1 MPAYDGEQFAPP
13 APLARVTCKNPDTG
27 AVWVDMPMLMDTGAD
42 VSLLPRQALDRLGLI
57 AVPDRRY
64 ELVGFDGNL
73 STAPVVRAVVV
84 FCGRTFRGQYLLV
97 EQEYG
102 ILGRN
107 VLNAVPLVLDG
118 PRLTWGEH
126 ERAT

>member
-1 MPAYDGEQFAPP
+1 MALVA
-13 APLARVTCKNPDTG
+13 CKNPDTG
-27 AVWVDMPMLMDTGAD
+27 AVWEDMPMLIDTGAD
-42 VSLLPRQALDRLGLI
+42 VSLLPRDAPKRLGLT
-57 AVPDRRY
+57 VLPDRRY

-84 FCGRTFRGQYLLV
+84 LCGRTFRGQYLVV

-107 VLNAVPLVLDG
+107 LLNAVPVVLDG
-118 PRLTWGEH
+118 PRLLWE
-126 ERAT
+126 EYRRAT

>member
-1 MPAYDGEQFAPP
+1 MPAYDAERFTPA
-13 APLARVTCKNPDTG
+13 APLALVTCKNPDTG
-27 AVWVDMPMLMDTGAD
+27 ASWVDMPMLIDTGAD
-42 VSLLPRQALDRLGLI
+42 VSLLPQETLKRLGLT
-57 AVPDRRY
+57 AALDRRY

-73 STAPVVRAVVV
+73 STAPVVQAVVV

-107 VLNAVPLVLDG
+107 LLNAVPLMLDG
-118 PRLTWGEH
+118 PHLSWGEH
-126 ERAT
+126 KRAT

>member
-1 MPAYDGEQFAPP
+1 MQAYDKERFSPP
-13 APLARVTCKNPDTG
+13 APLALVTCKHPDSG
-27 AVWVDMPMLMDTGAD
+27 ATWVDMPMLIDTGAD
-42 VSLLPRQALDRLGLI
+42 VSLLPQKALEKLSLS

-84 FCGRTFRGQYLLV
+84 FCGRTFRGQYLLI

-107 VLNAVPLVLDG
+107 LLNAVPLLLDG
-118 PRLTWGEH
+118 PRAVWGEQK
-126 ERAT
+126 RAT